1 MKLGVNID
9 HIAVLR
15 EARKVND
22 PDPIEALGIVKRA
35 GGDQIT
41 IHLRE
46 DRRHINEIDAKRVV
60 ELSALPVNIECSVDE
75 EIIDIICQLRPHRAT
90 IVPEKREEVTTEGGL
105 DVIGNF
111 DVVAKTVAKLKE
123 KEIDVSLFVDPD
135 FEIIA
140 ASADTGADMI
150 ELHTGEYANI
160 YSMLYTNLS
169 LTWHAIRELQLSRNE
184 LQDRLQQAMG
194 DLENSA
200 IYAAKAGL
208 LVAAGHGLNYQNVA
222 RVAQIPNIV
231 ELNIGQSIIA
241 RSIWCGLEEAV
252 KEMKR
257 IIDEACHCD

>member
-60 ELSALPVNIECSVDE
+60 ELSSLPVNIECSVDE

-105 DVIGNF
+105 DVIGKF
-111 DVVAKTVAKLKE
+111 DEIVKVVEKLKS

-135 FEIIA
+135 FEMIA

-160 YSMLYTNLS
+160 YAMLYSNLS
-169 LTWHAIRELQLSRNE
+169 STPHAIKELQLSRKE
-184 LQDRLQQAMG
+184 LQERLHQTIG

-200 IYAAKAGL
+200 LYAAKAGL
-208 LVAAGHGLNYQNVA
+208 LIAAGHGLNYQNVV
-222 RVAQIPNIV
+222 RVAQIPNII

-257 IIDEACHCD
+257 LIDEACHCD